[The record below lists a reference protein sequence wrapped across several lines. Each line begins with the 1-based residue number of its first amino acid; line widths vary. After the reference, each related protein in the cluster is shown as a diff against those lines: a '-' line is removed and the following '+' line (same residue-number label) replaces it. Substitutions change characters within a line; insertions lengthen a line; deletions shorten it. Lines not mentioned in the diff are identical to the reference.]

1 MRNIERCKVLEMT
14 QKGIVT
20 IEEADELLAALE
32 GNGRETAVLPQKFL
46 SANTFNVMTGQIL
59 VMVAIS
65 E

>member
-1 MRNIERCKVLEMT
+1 MINVERRKVLEMT

-32 GNGRETAVLPQKFL
+32 GNGQETAVLPQKFL
-46 SANTFNVMTGQIL
+46 SSDTFNIMTGQIL
-59 VMVAIS
+59 VMVAVS